1 MQVIKS
7 SVELVNLMSYKE
19 ALNITE
25 LATRVCYKSEDKM
38 KEGSAEKLIKGI
50 IKSKHFGCL
59 EHVNLTVRFICDR
72 ATTHQLVRH
81 RLMSFNQKSQRYC
94 KEDNLEVIM
103 PSGLSV
109 VDTETLR
116 IWADSCMEAE
126 WAYSNLIS
134 AGVKPE
140 TARSV
145 LPNCTA
151 TEIYATANIRE
162 WRHFF
167 EMRCDKTAQ
176 EDIRS
181 LSLSLLCQMFEQYP
195 VFFEDMVDKYA
206 IMD

>member
-7 SVELVNLMSYKE
+7 SVKLVNPMSYKE

-59 EHVNLTVRFICDR
+59 EHVNLTVKFICDR
-72 ATTHQLVRH
+72 ACSHQLVRH

-94 KEDNLEVIM
+94 KEDNLEVI
-103 PSGLSV
+103 
-109 VDTETLR
+109 
-116 IWADSCMEAE
+116 
-126 WAYSNLIS
+126 
-134 AGVKPE
+134 KPE
-140 TARSV
+140 GLENTSLWLESCRQAENAYAELIRRGEKPEVARGV
-145 LPNCTA
+145 LPNSTA

-167 EMRCDKTAQ
+167 ELRCDKTAQ
-176 EDIRS
+176 KDIRM
-181 LSLSLLCQMFEQYP
+181 LALELLCQMFEKYP
-195 VFFEDMVDKYA
+195 VFFEDLVDKHA
-206 IMD
+206 CVE

>member
-1 MQVIKS
+1 
-7 SVELVNLMSYKE
+7 MSYKE

-59 EHVNLTVRFICDR
+59 EHVNLTVKFICDR
-72 ATTHQLVRH
+72 ACSHQLVRH

-94 KEDNLEVIM
+94 KEDNLEVI
-103 PSGLSV
+103 
-109 VDTETLR
+109 
-116 IWADSCMEAE
+116 
-126 WAYSNLIS
+126 
-134 AGVKPE
+134 KPE
-140 TARSV
+140 GLENTSLWLESCRQAENAYAELIRRGEKPEVARGV

-167 EMRCDKTAQ
+167 ELRCDKTAQ
-176 EDIRS
+176 KDIRM
-181 LSLSLLCQMFEQYP
+181 LALELLCQMFEKYP
-195 VFFEDMVDKYA
+195 VFFEDLVGKYA
-206 IMD
+206 CME

>member
-7 SVELVNLMSYKE
+7 SVELVNPMSYKE

-59 EHVNLTVRFICDR
+59 EHVNLTVKFICDR
-72 ATTHQLVRH
+72 ACSHQLVRH

-94 KEDNLEVIM
+94 REDNLEVI
-103 PSGLSV
+103 
-109 VDTETLR
+109 
-116 IWADSCMEAE
+116 
-126 WAYSNLIS
+126 
-134 AGVKPE
+134 KPE
-140 TARSV
+140 GLENTSLWLESCRQAENAYAEMIRRGEKPEVARGV
-145 LPNCTA
+145 LPNSTA

-167 EMRCDKTAQ
+167 ELRCHRTAQ
-176 EDIRS
+176 RDIRS
-181 LSLSLLCQMFEQYP
+181 LALSLLCQMFEQYP
-195 VFFEDMVDKYA
+195 VFFEDMVGKYA
-206 IMD
+206 VVD

>member
-7 SVELVNLMSYKE
+7 SVELVNPMSYKE

-59 EHVNLTVRFICDR
+59 EHVNLTVKFICDR
-72 ATTHQLVRH
+72 ACSHQLVRH

-94 KEDNLEVIM
+94 KEDNLEVI
-103 PSGLSV
+103 
-109 VDTETLR
+109 
-116 IWADSCMEAE
+116 
-126 WAYSNLIS
+126 
-134 AGVKPE
+134 KPE
-140 TARSV
+140 GLENTSLWLESCRQAENAYAELIRRGEKPEVARGV
-145 LPNCTA
+145 LPNSTA

-167 EMRCDKTAQ
+167 ELRCDKTAQ
-176 EDIRS
+176 KDIRM
-181 LSLSLLCQMFEQYP
+181 LALELLCQMFEKYP
-195 VFFEDMVDKYA
+195 VFFEDLVGKYA
-206 IMD
+206 SME

>member
-1 MQVIKS
+1 MEVIKS
-7 SVELVNLMSYKE
+7 SVELVNPMSYKE

-59 EHVNLTVRFICDR
+59 EHVNLTVKFICDR
-72 ATTHQLVRH
+72 ACSHQLVRH

-94 KEDNLEVIM
+94 REDNLEVI
-103 PSGLSV
+103 
-109 VDTETLR
+109 
-116 IWADSCMEAE
+116 
-126 WAYSNLIS
+126 
-134 AGVKPE
+134 KPE
-140 TARSV
+140 GLENTSLWLESCRQAENAYAEMIRRGEKPEVARGV
-145 LPNCTA
+145 LPNSTA
-151 TEIYATANIRE
+151 TEIYATANLRE

-167 EMRCDKTAQ
+167 ELRCHRTAQ
-176 EDIRS
+176 RDIRS
-181 LSLSLLCQMFEQYP
+181 LALSLLCQMFEQYP

>member
-7 SVELVNLMSYKE
+7 SVELVNPMSYKE

-59 EHVNLTVRFICDR
+59 EHVNLTVKFICDR
-72 ATTHQLVRH
+72 ACSHQLVRH

-94 KEDNLEVIM
+94 KEDNLEVI
-103 PSGLSV
+103 
-109 VDTETLR
+109 
-116 IWADSCMEAE
+116 
-126 WAYSNLIS
+126 
-134 AGVKPE
+134 KPE
-140 TARSV
+140 GLENTSLWLESCRQAENAYAELIRRGEKPEVARGV
-145 LPNCTA
+145 LPNSTA

-167 EMRCDKTAQ
+167 ELRCDKTAQ
-176 EDIRS
+176 KDIRM
-181 LSLSLLCQMFEQYP
+181 LALELLCQMFEKYP
-195 VFFEDMVDKYA
+195 VFFEDLVDKYA
-206 IMD
+206 CVE

>member
-7 SVELVNLMSYKE
+7 SVELVNPMSYKE

-59 EHVNLTVRFICDR
+59 EHVNLTVKFICDR
-72 ATTHQLVRH
+72 ACSHQLVRH

-94 KEDNLEVIM
+94 KEDNLEVI
-103 PSGLSV
+103 
-109 VDTETLR
+109 
-116 IWADSCMEAE
+116 
-126 WAYSNLIS
+126 
-134 AGVKPE
+134 KPE
-140 TARSV
+140 GLENTSLWLESCRQAENAYAEMLRRGEKPEVARGV
-145 LPNCTA
+145 LPNSTA
-151 TEIYATANIRE
+151 TEIYATANLRE

-167 EMRCDKTAQ
+167 ELRCHRTAQ
-176 EDIRS
+176 RDIRS
-181 LSLSLLCQMFEQYP
+181 LALSLLCQTFKQYP

>member
-1 MQVIKS
+1 MEVIKS
-7 SVELVNLMSYKE
+7 SVELVNPMPYKE

-59 EHVNLTVRFICDR
+59 EHVNLTVKFICDR
-72 ATTHQLVRH
+72 ACSHQLVRH

-94 KEDNLEVIM
+94 KEDNLEVI
-103 PSGLSV
+103 
-109 VDTETLR
+109 
-116 IWADSCMEAE
+116 
-126 WAYSNLIS
+126 
-134 AGVKPE
+134 KPE
-140 TARSV
+140 GLENTSLWLESCRQAENAYAELIRRGEKPEVARGV
-145 LPNCTA
+145 LRNSTA

-167 EMRCDKTAQ
+167 ELRCDKTAQ
-176 EDIRS
+176 KDIRM
-181 LSLSLLCQMFEQYP
+181 LALELLCQMFEQYP

>member
-1 MQVIKS
+1 M
-7 SVELVNLMSYKE
+7 
-19 ALNITE
+19 
-25 LATRVCYKSEDKM
+25 
-38 KEGSAEKLIKGI
+38 
-50 IKSKHFGCL
+50 
-59 EHVNLTVRFICDR
+59 
-72 ATTHQLVRH
+72 
-81 RLMSFNQKSQRYC
+81 
-94 KEDNLEVIM
+94 
-103 PSGLSV
+103 
-109 VDTETLR
+109 VDTETRR

-167 EMRCDKTAQ
+167 ELRCHRTAQ
-176 EDIRS
+176 RDIRS
-181 LSLSLLCQMFEQYP
+181 LALSLLCQMFKQYP

>member
-7 SVELVNLMSYKE
+7 SVELVNPMSYKE

-59 EHVNLTVRFICDR
+59 EHVNLTVKFICDR
-72 ATTHQLVRH
+72 ACSHQLVRH

-94 KEDNLEVIM
+94 KEDNLEVI
-103 PSGLSV
+103 
-109 VDTETLR
+109 
-116 IWADSCMEAE
+116 
-126 WAYSNLIS
+126 
-134 AGVKPE
+134 KPE
-140 TARSV
+140 GLENTSLWLESCRQAENAYAELIRRGEKPEVARGV
-145 LPNCTA
+145 LPNSTA

-167 EMRCDKTAQ
+167 ELRCDKTAQ
-176 EDIRS
+176 KDIRM
-181 LSLSLLCQMFEQYP
+181 LALELLCQMFEKYP

>member
-7 SVELVNLMSYKE
+7 SVELVNPMSYEE

-59 EHVNLTVRFICDR
+59 EHVNLTVKFICDR
-72 ATTHQLVRH
+72 ACSHQLVRH

-94 KEDNLEVIM
+94 KEDNLEVI
-103 PSGLSV
+103 
-109 VDTETLR
+109 
-116 IWADSCMEAE
+116 
-126 WAYSNLIS
+126 
-134 AGVKPE
+134 KPE
-140 TARSV
+140 GLENTSLWLESCRQAENAYAELIRRGEKPEVARGV
-145 LPNCTA
+145 LPNSTA

-167 EMRCDKTAQ
+167 ELRCDKTAQ
-176 EDIRS
+176 KDIRM
-181 LSLSLLCQMFEQYP
+181 LALELLCQMFEKYP
-195 VFFEDMVDKYA
+195 VFFEDLVGKYA
-206 IMD
+206 CME

>member
-7 SVELVNLMSYKE
+7 SVKLVNPMSYKE

-59 EHVNLTVRFICDR
+59 EHVNLTVKFICDR
-72 ATTHQLVRH
+72 ACSHQLVRH

-94 KEDNLEVIM
+94 KEDNLEVI
-103 PSGLSV
+103 
-109 VDTETLR
+109 
-116 IWADSCMEAE
+116 
-126 WAYSNLIS
+126 
-134 AGVKPE
+134 KPE
-140 TARSV
+140 GLENTSLWLESCRQAENAYAELIRRGEKPEVARGV
-145 LPNCTA
+145 LPNSTA

-167 EMRCDKTAQ
+167 ELRCDKTAQ
-176 EDIRS
+176 KDIRM
-181 LSLSLLCQMFEQYP
+181 LALELLCQMFEKYP
-195 VFFEDMVDKYA
+195 VFFEDLVDKYA
-206 IMD
+206 CVE

>member
-1 MQVIKS
+1 MRIVKP
-7 SVELVNLMSYKE
+7 SVSIESNISYVE
-19 ALNITE
+19 ALRIVEN
-25 LATRVCYKSEDKM
+25 ATRVCYKSEDKI
-38 KEGSAEKLIKGI
+38 KKGSAEKLIKGV
-50 IKSKHFGCL
+50 IKAKHFGCI
-59 EHVNLTVRFICDR
+59 EHVSLTVKFICDR
-72 ATTHQLVRH
+72 ACSHQLVRH

-94 KEDNLEVIM
+94 KEDNLEVIK
-103 PSGLSV
+103 PEGLKNTS
-109 VDTETLR
+109 
-116 IWADSCMEAE
+116 IWLESCRQAE
-126 WAYSNLIS
+126 NAYAELIRR
-134 AGVKPE
+134 GEKPE

-181 LSLSLLCQMFEQYP
+181 LALSLLCQMFEQYP

>member
-1 MQVIKS
+1 MEVIKS
-7 SVELVNLMSYKE
+7 SVELVNPMPYKE

-59 EHVNLTVRFICDR
+59 EHVNLTVKFICDR
-72 ATTHQLVRH
+72 ACSHQLVRH

-94 KEDNLEVIM
+94 KEDDLEVI
-103 PSGLSV
+103 
-109 VDTETLR
+109 
-116 IWADSCMEAE
+116 
-126 WAYSNLIS
+126 
-134 AGVKPE
+134 KPE
-140 TARSV
+140 GLENTSLWLESCRQAENAYAEMIRRGEKPEVARGV
-145 LPNCTA
+145 LPNSTA
-151 TEIYATANIRE
+151 TEIYATANLRE

-167 EMRCDKTAQ
+167 ELRCHRTAQ
-176 EDIRS
+176 RDIRS
-181 LSLSLLCQMFEQYP
+181 LALSLLCQMFKQYP

>member
-1 MQVIKS
+1 MEVIKS
-7 SVELVNLMSYKE
+7 SVELVNPMPYKE

-59 EHVNLTVRFICDR
+59 EHVNLTVKFICDR
-72 ATTHQLVRH
+72 ACSHQLVRH

-94 KEDNLEVIM
+94 KEDDLEVI
-103 PSGLSV
+103 
-109 VDTETLR
+109 
-116 IWADSCMEAE
+116 
-126 WAYSNLIS
+126 
-134 AGVKPE
+134 KPE
-140 TARSV
+140 GLENTSLWLESCRQAENAYAELIRRGEKPEVARGV
-145 LPNCTA
+145 LPNSTA

-167 EMRCDKTAQ
+167 ELRCDKTAQ
-176 EDIRS
+176 KDIRM
-181 LSLSLLCQMFEQYP
+181 LALELLCQMFEQYP

>member
-7 SVELVNLMSYKE
+7 SVELVNPMSYKE

-59 EHVNLTVRFICDR
+59 EHVNLTVKFICDR
-72 ATTHQLVRH
+72 ACSHQLVRH

-94 KEDNLEVIM
+94 KEDNLEVI
-103 PSGLSV
+103 
-109 VDTETLR
+109 
-116 IWADSCMEAE
+116 
-126 WAYSNLIS
+126 
-134 AGVKPE
+134 KPE
-140 TARSV
+140 GLENTSLWLESCRQAENAYAEMIRRGEKPEVARGV
-145 LPNCTA
+145 LPNSTA
-151 TEIYATANIRE
+151 TEIYATANLRE

-167 EMRCDKTAQ
+167 ELRCHRTAQ
-176 EDIRS
+176 RDIRS
-181 LSLSLLCQMFEQYP
+181 LALSLLCQMFEQYP